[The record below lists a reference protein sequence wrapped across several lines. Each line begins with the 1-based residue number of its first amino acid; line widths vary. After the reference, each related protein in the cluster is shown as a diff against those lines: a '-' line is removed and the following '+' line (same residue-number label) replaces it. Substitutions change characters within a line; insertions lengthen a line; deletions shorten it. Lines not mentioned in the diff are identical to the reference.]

1 MTQSNNPPLVR
12 TFQSDLIAL
21 VPFLRAFARTLCHG
35 REFADDLA
43 QNALAKAWAG
53 QDRFEQGTNLKA
65 WLFTIL
71 RNEFYSRGRRS
82 WRQVHWDTDKAE
94 RIPTI
99 ADAQSWSSEL
109 NDTARSLRDLPDQQ
123 REALILIGAGG
134 FSYEEAA
141 KICGVP
147 VGTMKSRVAR
157 GRTSLM
163 DALEGDAPRER
174 HVLNGTAS
182 EDILAQLSAL
192 TPAGAHRAAL
202 PARLGVFPA
211 GPARLLQSRL

>member
-1 MTQSNNPPLVR
+1 MTQNNTALPIR
-12 TFQSDLIAL
+12 TFQSDLLAL

-43 QNALAKAWAG
+43 QDALAKAWAAQG
-53 QDRFEQGTNLKA
+53 QFKQGTNLKA

-82 WRQVHWDTDKAE
+82 WRQVHWDADKAE
-94 RIPTI
+94 RIPTV
-99 ADAQSWSSEL
+99 ADAQLWSSEL
-109 NDTARSLRDLPDQQ
+109 NDTARGLRDLPDQQ

-141 KICGVP
+141 KICDVP
-147 VGTMKSRVAR
+147 LGTMKSRVAR
-157 GRTSLM
+157 GRTALM
-163 DALEGDAPRER
+163 DALEGDAPREH

-192 TPAGAHRAAL
+192 TPVGAHCATF
-202 PARLGVFPA
+202 V
-211 GPARLLQSRL
+211 